1 MARAYTVAT
10 VALALEV
17 PPKWLD
23 NLLSHHPVAGVDRES
38 QGRGRRLSSSSAQLL
53 AVTLMLIHDL
63 DLSTPGSLA
72 LAEKLISS
80 GGRLR
85 TPGGLHLEIDL
96 NAAGQIVIERLNYA
110 VEIAPVPRR
119 GRPPRSKTGRL
130 T

>member
-1 MARAYTVAT
+1 
-10 VALALEV
+10 
-17 PPKWLD
+17 
-23 NLLSHHPVAGVDRES
+23 
-38 QGRGRRLSSSSAQLL
+38 
-53 AVTLMLIHDL
+53 MLINDL

-72 LAEKLISS
+72 LAERLISS
-80 GGRLR
+80 GGRLQ

-96 NAAGQIVIERLNYA
+96 KAAGQIVIERLNYA